1 MKTRIEKMQKI
12 FNKDIKELKNK
23 QTDMNN
29 TMTQIIKKK

>member
-1 MKTRIEKMQKI
+1 MQKI
-12 FNKDIKELKNK
+12 FNTHIEELKNK

>member
-1 MKTRIEKMQKI
+1 MQKI
-12 FNKDIKELKNK
+12 FNKDIEELKNK